1 MKKREKESGGHRA
14 LYNVHTVRND
24 KKILS
29 VCVSERER
37 ERERSVWL
45 SVENVLVAD
54 WHEVC

>member
-37 ERERSVWL
+37 ERER
-45 SVENVLVAD
+45 EREECVA
-54 WHEVC
+54 VC

>member
-37 ERERSVWL
+37 SVWV

>member
-37 ERERSVWL
+37 ERER
-45 SVENVLVAD
+45 EECVA
-54 WHEVC
+54 VC